1 MKVKQIPQMPEIII
15 SAANSKDSKS
25 IEAWRFET
33 NQRLTNYLEMY
44 WGSSEKSAHRIF
56 NTKPNIIQKTVW
68 QKYAKIWEKYGK
80 V

>member
-1 MKVKQIPQMPEIII
+1 MDKSEIMILLEKI
-15 SAANSKDSKS
+15 FLLVV
-25 IEAWRFET
+25 RFET